1 MMATFP
7 STALTAYHAADHHTN
22 YNYTRLKGVSPMPNY
37 NDVLHQFT
45 AEASDFINNPDRL
58 DRLLLDAEKTLRSI
72 PTVGDTVSGL
82 PVMIAMVKSWVKKEY
97 EVQPKVLATMI
108 GALLYLVKKKDLI
121 PDNIPVVGLADDVA
135 VLVAALKL
143 IGPELNAYRQWRDNG
158 RAV

>member
-1 MMATFP
+1 
-7 STALTAYHAADHHTN
+7 
-22 YNYTRLKGVSPMPNY
+22 MPNY
-37 NDVLHQFT
+37 NDILNTLT

-97 EVQPKVLATMI
+97 EVQPKALATMI

-135 VLVAALKL
+135 VLVAAMKL
-143 IGPELNAYRQWRDNG
+143 IEPELNAYRQWRDQK
-158 RAV
+158 

>member
-1 MMATFP
+1 
-7 STALTAYHAADHHTN
+7 
-22 YNYTRLKGVSPMPNY
+22 MPNY
-37 NDVLHQFT
+37 NDILNTLT

-121 PDNIPVVGLADDVA
+121 PDSIPLIGIAHDLAVMGLA
-135 VLVAALKL
+135 LKMSE
-143 IGPELNAYRQWRDNG
+143 PELKAFSQWREEQG
-158 RAV
+158 KQA

>member
-1 MMATFP
+1 
-7 STALTAYHAADHHTN
+7 
-22 YNYTRLKGVSPMPNY
+22 MPNY
-37 NDVLHQFT
+37 NDILNTLT

-97 EVQPKVLATMI
+97 EGQPKVLATMI

-135 VLVAALKL
+135 VLVAAMKL
-143 IGPELNAYRQWRDNG
+143 IEPELNAYRQWRDQK
-158 RAV
+158 

>member
-1 MMATFP
+1 
-7 STALTAYHAADHHTN
+7 
-22 YNYTRLKGVSPMPNY
+22 MPNY
-37 NDVLHQFT
+37 NDILNTLT

-135 VLVAALKL
+135 VLVAAMKL
-143 IGPELNAYRQWRDNG
+143 IEPELNAYRQWRDQK
-158 RAV
+158 

>member
-7 STALTAYHAADHHTN
+7 SMALTAYHAADHHTK
-22 YNYTRLKGVSPMPNY
+22 YNYTKSKGESPMPNY
-37 NDVLHQFT
+37 NDILNTLT

-143 IGPELNAYRQWRDNG
+143 IEPELNAYRQWRDQK
-158 RAV
+158 

>member
-1 MMATFP
+1 
-7 STALTAYHAADHHTN
+7 
-22 YNYTRLKGVSPMPNY
+22 MPNY
-37 NDVLHQFT
+37 NDILNTLT

-97 EVQPKVLATMI
+97 EVQPKVLATMT

-135 VLVAALKL
+135 VLVAAMKL
-143 IGPELNAYRQWRDNG
+143 IEPELNAYRQWRDQK
-158 RAV
+158 